1 MKNGVYPWSL
11 EVTLEQDY
19 IVEAKG
25 LEDGTVE
32 SWEPLD
38 TRLHYQLVSGQS
50 IAYVHT
56 SDVGILDV
64 DTSFVPSMHDA
75 ARCKSNI

>member
-1 MKNGVYPWSL
+1 
-11 EVTLEQDY
+11 
-19 IVEAKG
+19 
-25 LEDGTVE
+25 VE